1 MMGRWSEERQVS
13 GVQERDEDMAVETM
27 EMSGEAGGELGLVGR
42 RVGES
47 VLRMEKEEASME
59 LKNAMPRA
67 SSWEECYPS

>member
-13 GVQERDEDMAVETM
+13 GDQEREDEMAVETR
-27 EMSGEAGGELGLVGR
+27 ETSGEAGGELGLDGR

-67 SSWEECYPS
+67 SSWEECHPS